1 MVRNPNC
8 ILSVRERDRVCDRK
22 REKPGVSGVHVELLR
37 CHVPALEESP
47 LPPSPSHAV
56 PEPAGVR
63 MAVAQKGPG
72 IYHGPPSRELAI
84 HSAGIY

>member
-1 MVRNPNC
+1 MGSEVLNC
-8 ILSVRERDRVCDRK
+8 GCHGRA
-22 REKPGVSGVHVELLR
+22 EKAEAEAGVSGVHVELLR
-37 CHVPALEESP
+37 CHVPALEKSP

-63 MAVAQKGPG
+63 IAVAQKGPG
-72 IYHGPPSRELAI
+72 IYHGPPSRGLAI